1 MCRIL
6 ALQGDE
12 PVAPLPW
19 IEAFAERCR
28 ASREYQGDGWGVAW
42 RENDAWVR
50 YRSVQP
56 IWDDLPAT
64 LPSSRVIL
72 VHARSAFRNEGVTVE
87 NNMPFIEGDLA
98 FAFNGELRG
107 VRLAVPGETG
117 AARLLH
123 VFKRFRAAAGGDGL
137 AALARLD
144 EVIASRTEY
153 VRALNLVISD
163 GDRIWINARHS
174 EDPDYFTLY
183 RAQVDVM
190 PGVSARMVTSERLAI
205 PGLAPTWDAIP
216 NHTTRILEEVP
227 AC

>member
-64 LPSSRVIL
+64 LPSSRVI
-72 VHARSAFRNEGVTVE
+72 
-87 NNMPFIEGDLA
+87 
-98 FAFNGELRG
+98 AFNGELRG

-205 PGLAPTWDAIP
+205 PGLAPMWDAIP

>member
-6 ALQGDE
+6 ALQADE
-12 PVAPLPW
+12 PLAPLPW

-28 ASREYQGDGWGVAW
+28 TSREYQGDGWGVVW
-42 RENDAWVR
+42 REHDAWVR
-50 YRSVQP
+50 YRSVRP

-64 LPSSRVIL
+64 LPPSGMVL
-72 VHARSAFRNEGVTVE
+72 VHARSAFRNEGVAVE

-107 VRLAVPGETG
+107 VRLAAPGETG

-123 VFKRFRAAAGGDGL
+123 LFTRFHTAAGGDGL

-144 EVIASRTEY
+144 GVIASRTDY

-163 GDRIWINARHS
+163 GDRIWINAHHS

-183 RAQVDVM
+183 RARAELA
-190 PGVSARMVTSERLAI
+190 PASFARIVTSERLSI
-205 PGLAPTWDAIP
+205 PGVEPRWEAIP
-216 NHTTRILEEVP
+216 NHTTRILEEVH